1 MNRLH
6 YFTIFPYFWFQMMS
20 AIKSGFVSHSRFAAV
35 AEQEEIRKEQ
45 ERLKKQITIE
55 RSGGGL

>member
-1 MNRLH
+1 
-6 YFTIFPYFWFQMMS
+6 MMS
-20 AIKSGFVSHSRFAAV
+20 AIKSGFISHSRFAVV

-45 ERLKKQITIE
+45 ERLRKQITVD